1 MKLSA
6 ITLALCL
13 VQAGAGVAAAQDEQA
28 RAHFLHDLGGPF
40 FVSRD
45 KVQED
50 LLLSNDQKQKLRE
63 TMTASVQETMKVH
76 NLKGAEREQA
86 MKSLRQKAHQEL
98 EASLK
103 ELLSTKQFRRFEQ
116 LKIQYETPSIL
127 VQPEVVKQ
135 LNITDEQRQRII
147 GAIQEMQ
154 KEIEPLLKA
163 AKSGGNPQEILPK
176 VIKLRRDCEGEIV
189 ALLTAAQKQQ
199 WEEMTGK
206 PLDIW

>member
-1 MKLSA
+1 
-6 ITLALCL
+6 
-13 VQAGAGVAAAQDEQA
+13 
-28 RAHFLHDLGGPF
+28 
-40 FVSRD
+40 
-45 KVQED
+45 
-50 LLLSNDQKQKLRE
+50 
-63 TMTASVQETMKVH
+63 
-76 NLKGAEREQA
+76 
-86 MKSLRQKAHQEL
+86 
-98 EASLK
+98 
-103 ELLSTKQFRRFEQ
+103 
-116 LKIQYETPSIL
+116 
-127 VQPEVVKQ
+127 VVKQ